1 MVSTTIPIVGEDLQ
15 LHYFSLSTDE
25 TNVDIMARMREL
37 STGNRSIMHRFA
49 KNTMHA
55 LLMREPAV
63 GKALALRIHDLG
75 AENVIVYEVKK
86 DDALTK
92 LCFGS
97 VPAPQYGSLHAYL
110 VDAVQDGHPYYTEV
124 WCFYHAT
131 SGRMAAAWL
140 LIALIIAMLIGLGV
154 GVGCGDGGFGLD
166 VGTGTL
172 AVLTAIHLAIL
183 LRMMY

>member
-63 GKALALRIHDLG
+63 GKALALR
-75 AENVIVYEVKK
+75 V
-86 DDALTK
+86 
-92 LCFGS
+92 S
-97 VPAPQYGSLHAYL
+97 VPKTDTARPFILTH
-110 VDAVQDGHPYYTEV
+110 VD
-124 WCFYHAT
+124 
-131 SGRMAAAWL
+131 SRS
-140 LIALIIAMLIGLGV
+140 
-154 GVGCGDGGFGLD
+154 
-166 VGTGTL
+166 
-172 AVLTAIHLAIL
+172 
-183 LRMMY
+183 RS